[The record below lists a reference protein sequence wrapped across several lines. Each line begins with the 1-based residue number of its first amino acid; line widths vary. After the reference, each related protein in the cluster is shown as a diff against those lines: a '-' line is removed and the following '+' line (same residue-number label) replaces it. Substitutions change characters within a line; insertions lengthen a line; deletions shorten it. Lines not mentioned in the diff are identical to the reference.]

1 MSRSVLGT
9 MDHYNDN
16 TVNLTYSYSRNSRN
30 FTRSI
35 VFRRKENTEWSPLI
49 LIPLLATVVLI
60 VTVFLLMMFRQN
72 PTFVISTVACCLIFV
87 TVYLIMVAMDS
98 SRQYLY

>member
-1 MSRSVLGT
+1 MEFVYG
-9 MDHYNDN
+9 MP
-16 TVNLTYSYSRNSRN
+16 TVNRSDVHPLQKFGQYFWSNSYGSGVY
-30 FTRSI
+30 I
-35 VFRRKENTEWSPLI
+35 PRKENTEWSPLI